1 MPNPSVLPTSPLAQE
16 AFVRGD
22 FQQRAAGLYDPA
34 QLKLITD
41 RLAKSSV
48 VQALPDDE
56 RDEFL
61 SKILAE
67 RAAVV
72 RHLKNVKRQEA
83 EIKGFELNPGKA
95 NVAELATQM
104 QEMLPYEG
112 AGPKWRARHHGYGD
126 GVGSNFWS
134 FAGGSEREV
143 REILERDEPIIHT
156 KMPDKNYR
164 NNVIDGKRR
173 VVDEIRVNERRLEVF
188 LAEGRDLTPEEEQE
202 TRKRSQLGHRLSN
215 LGESCLG
222 GLLDLTGA
230 AGRGLLSKSKAS
242 EDPRHEKYLQN
253 RNELL
258 SQVLWRLDPKSAS
271 YPEILKKVNSALATS
286 PDLMDQATFA
296 NMQNLIT
303 AEIAK
308 ETGVNEKD
316 VKEFNDKIQKLNG
329 DMLSGLQKRVDSED
343 DMWKYRVLQA
353 FLILTPIGGFS
364 LLGNVFSWVD
374 PFAQLVGPVFDGSTS
389 LSDGIASMATSDV
402 LGPFGDIADALGID
416 DAISWLLE
424 NIPVVSEFGDVFDA
438 LTDNEMAQNLF
449 GTIAPM
455 LNSPIIPLYVAG
467 VYSIMRTDTEVK
479 HYCDVSDFKEAKEK
493 ELQTAFDAFKET
505 TAGKPLEDRIKI
517 FAQARL
523 NIMKKANAEAELA
536 KFVFGAS
543 DEELKIFD
551 GLKLGAGADQKDLS
565 TLKQEG
571 KFPTAVAAFTSL
583 SSNPAVRDECLKRFL
598 LFRNV
603 ADDRVAF
610 ERERVGPDFGAK
622 VVAQRQ
628 TLDQEFIL
636 RAAKEANFTTIQ
648 TDQKAMCVD
657 FEKQLI
663 RQDSDQLYS
672 IARQKTPSPNVA
684 AAGATPLH
692 GATPL
697 YRTS

>member
-1 MPNPSVLPTSPLAQE
+1 MPTALPLHPLAQE
-16 AFVRGD
+16 AFLRGD
-22 FQQRAAGLYDPA
+22 FEKRAAGLYDDA
-34 QLKLITD
+34 QLKLITG
-41 RLAKSSV
+41 RLAKSSA
-48 VQALPDDE
+48 VQALSEEEKDD
-56 RDEFL
+56 L
-61 SKILAE
+61 LNKILEE
-67 RAAVV
+67 RAVAE

-83 EIKGFELNPGKA
+83 EIKGFELNPGK
-95 NVAELATQM
+95 VSVPELAAQM

-112 AGPKWRARHHGYGD
+112 EGAKWRAKRHGYGD
-126 GVGSNFWS
+126 EVGSNLWS
-134 FAGGSEREV
+134 FVGGSEEEFR
-143 REILERDEPIIHT
+143 RIAERDEPIVHT

-164 NNVIDGKRR
+164 NNVIDSKRR
-173 VVDEIRVNERRLEVF
+173 VIDEIRVNEKRLEVF
-188 LAEGRDLTPEEEQE
+188 LAKGCDLTPEEEQE

-242 EDPRHEKYLQN
+242 EDPRHEKYLQS

-271 YPEILKKVNSALATS
+271 YPEILKKVNETLKHS

-296 NMQNLIT
+296 KMQSLIT

-308 ETGVNEKD
+308 EAGVNEKD
-316 VKEFNDKIQKLNG
+316 VKEFNEKIQKLNG
-329 DMLSGLQKRVDSED
+329 DMLSGLQKRVDNED

-374 PFAQLVGPVFDGSTS
+374 PFAQLVGPVFDGSTN

-424 NIPVVSEFGDVFDA
+424 NIPVISEFGDVFDA

-449 GTIAPM
+449 GTVAPM

-479 HYCDVSDFKEAKEK
+479 HYCDVSDFKESKQK
-493 ELQTAFDAFKET
+493 ELQAAFDAFKET
-505 TAGKPLEDRIKI
+505 TEGKPLEERIKL

-523 NIMKKANAEAELA
+523 KIMKQANAEAELA

-551 GLKLGAGADQKDLS
+551 GLKLGSGIDQKDLS

-571 KFPTAVAAFTSL
+571 KFPTAITVLTSL
-583 SSNPAVRDECLKRFL
+583 NSNIAVRDECLKRFL

-603 ADDRVAF
+603 ADDRDAF
-610 ERERVGPDFGAK
+610 EREKAGPDFAVK
-622 VVAQRQ
+622 ATAQREKI
-628 TLDQEFIL
+628 DQEFIL

-648 TDQKAMCVD
+648 TDQKEMCVD

-663 RQDSDQLYS
+663 RQDTDQLYS
-672 IARQKTPSPNVA
+672 IARQKTPSTGVA
-684 AAGATPLH
+684 SASAAQLDGR
-692 GATPL
+692 TPL
-697 YRTS
+697 YKTA